1 VSTPPAPLVTWP
13 ATPDDV
19 AVLLRA
25 RTQDNTDEELGKWTE
40 DTRPTLA
47 EVERLIAMAQSIIM
61 GQTGPLTPEV
71 LICSTA
77 DEIMTQAATT
87 VALLA
92 AMLVELSYFPEQVQS
107 TRSAYE
113 QYRELFWGP
122 DGKSG
127 LIGNLVE
134 AVHEC
139 VTGGGVEPEPDG
151 GGAVSVPPPS
161 YAFPVD
167 AGGMVGWQTR
177 W

>member
-1 VSTPPAPLVTWP
+1 VSTDTPLVTWP
-13 ATPDDV
+13 ATPGDV
-19 AVLLRA
+19 ATLLRA
-25 RTQDNTDEELGKWTE
+25 RTQDDTDKELGEWT
-40 DTRPTLA
+40 DNTRPTLA
-47 EVERLIAMAQSIIM
+47 EVERLLAMAQSIII

-71 LICSTA
+71 LVCSTS
-77 DEIMTQAATT
+77 DDIMTQAATT

-107 TRSAYE
+107 SRSAYE

-127 LIGNLVE
+127 LVGDLVE

-139 VTGGGVEPEPDG
+139 VMSGGVEPDSDESSAP
-151 GGAVSVPPPS
+151 ASW
-161 YAFPVD
+161 AFPVD
-167 AGGMVGWQTR
+167 RGGMVGWQTK

>member
-1 VSTPPAPLVTWP
+1 MSDPPSTLVTWP

-19 AVLLRA
+19 AALLRA
-25 RTQDNTDEELGKWTE
+25 RTQDNTDVEVGAWTDE
-40 DTRPTLA
+40 TRPTLA
-47 EVERLIAMAQSIIM
+47 EVERLLVMAQSIVV

-71 LICSTA
+71 LVCASVNDIL
-77 DEIMTQAATT
+77 TQAATV

-107 TRSAYE
+107 SRSAYE
-113 QYRELFWGP
+113 QYRDLFWGP

-127 LIGNLVE
+127 MIGDLVS

-139 VTGGGVEPEPDG
+139 IAGGVEPDSGVDG
-151 GGAVSVPPPS
+151 ISVPPAS
-161 YAFPVD
+161 WAFPRD
-167 AGGMVGWQTR
+167 AGGMVGWKTK

>member
-1 VSTPPAPLVTWP
+1 MSTTPIVTWP

-25 RTQDNTDEELGKWTE
+25 RTQDSTDKELGEWTD
-40 DTRPTLA
+40 DTRPTLG
-47 EVERLIAMAQSIIM
+47 EVERLLAMAQATIL

-71 LICSTA
+71 LVCSSA
-77 DEIMTQAATT
+77 DDIMTQAATT

-107 TRSAYE
+107 SRSAYD

-127 LIGNLVE
+127 LIGDLVE
-134 AVHEC
+134 AVREC
-139 VTGGGVEPEPDG
+139 VTGGAVEPDSGGVEGSTEPH
-151 GGAVSVPPPS
+151 

>member
-1 VSTPPAPLVTWP
+1 
-13 ATPDDV
+13 V
-19 AVLLRA
+19 AALLRA
-25 RTQDNTDEELGKWTE
+25 RTQDDTDKELGEWT
-40 DTRPTLA
+40 DSTRPTLA
-47 EVERLIAMAQSIIM
+47 EVERLLAMAQSIIT

-71 LICSTA
+71 LVCSTA
-77 DEIMTQAATT
+77 ADIMTQAATC

-127 LIGNLVE
+127 LIGALVE

-139 VTGGGVEPEPDG
+139 THGDVDPGSDL
-151 GGAVSVPPPS
+151 SPS

-167 AGGMVGWQTR
+167 RGGMVGWRTR